1 MDGLEKFQLSNDK
14 QLIKFNEW
22 IHNYKRSS
30 LFIYRVSHRAVFDLF
45 SHLQNSSYFKHDE
58 YIEKIKQEEFNLLK
72 ERNQF
77 NELQKDR
84 IMEIMLFI
92 VSLVS
97 VLQVV
102 DIFTNNIKILSISAF
117 ITISLSIG
125 ILIYRNRK

>member
-1 MDGLEKFQLSNDK
+1 MT
-14 QLIKFNEW
+14 
-22 IHNYKRSS
+22 Y
-30 LFIYRVSHRAVFDLF
+30 
-45 SHLQNSSYFKHDE
+45 LQKNSYFKHDE

-97 VLQVV
+97 ILQVV
-102 DIFTNNIKILSISAF
+102 DIFTNNIKILSISVL